1 MYEAWVW
8 FFWFLKREDPLRNF
22 SIELFLLIIL
32 IKIIDILD
40 CIYCLKK
47 GQIITCNTCA
57 FGPSSEDNGSA
68 NYVSFDCQKLES
80 VLSLIYR
87 GKIKEACSCQIVP
100 ILFFDCMVNEII
112 DFFFSSLALGRKFVE
127 IQKYG
132 LRNST
137 FIIRLIWK
145 LIIIFV
151 RPATAKL
158 LGNFWFL
165 RSFGVGVR
173 GRNDWVCRD

>member
-40 CIYCLKK
+40 CIYCVKK

-100 ILFFDCMVNEII
+100 IFLFDCMVNEII
-112 DFFFSSLALGRKFVE
+112 EVFFSSIALDRKFVE
-127 IQKYG
+127 IQRFG

-137 FIIRLIWK
+137 FMIRLI
-145 LIIIFV
+145 
-151 RPATAKL
+151 
-158 LGNFWFL
+158 
-165 RSFGVGVR
+165 
-173 GRNDWVCRD
+173 